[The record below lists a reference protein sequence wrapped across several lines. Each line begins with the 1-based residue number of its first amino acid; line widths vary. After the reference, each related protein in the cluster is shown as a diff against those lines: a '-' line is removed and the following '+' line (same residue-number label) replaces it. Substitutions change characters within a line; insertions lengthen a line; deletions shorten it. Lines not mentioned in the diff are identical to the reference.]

1 MHVFSFP
8 KMLKG
13 QIIEVKIWD
22 LFFLTSMLVSFG
34 AAYGRSARIIHR
46 NPVFEKKKLGNS
58 NTTFVVIIVVYI
70 LRKMDME

>member
-1 MHVFSFP
+1 
-8 KMLKG
+8 MLKG

-46 NPVFEKKKLGNS
+46 NPVFEKKN
-58 NTTFVVIIVVYI
+58 
-70 LRKMDME
+70 